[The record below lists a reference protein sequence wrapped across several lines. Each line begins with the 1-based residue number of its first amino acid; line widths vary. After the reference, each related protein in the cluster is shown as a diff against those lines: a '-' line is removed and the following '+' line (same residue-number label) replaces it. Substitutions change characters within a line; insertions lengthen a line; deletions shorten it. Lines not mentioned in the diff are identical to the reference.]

1 MALDA
6 LIFDIDGTLLDTN
19 DLHVEA
25 WRQALERHGYRV
37 ASDRIEQEIG
47 KGGDKLVPA
56 LLGRSLDEKDG
67 DRLRKLQPELFAEL
81 ARSRG
86 VRPFPGAVE
95 LLREARRRGL
105 KVVLATSSQA
115 AHVRV
120 LGEASGVDLEREVDH
135 LVTADDADESKPA
148 PDLVEA
154 AVRRLGLSPAQCAM
168 VGDTLYDMEAAK
180 HAGVIGLGVQ
190 TGYQPPSDLLRS
202 GARAAWPSTKE
213 IYAALDDVLRT
224 ASPGELRPTRE
235 VQEALMREALREAE
249 AALEQGEIPIGC
261 VLANGRGEIIG
272 RGFNLQNRTRD
283 RTAHAEMV
291 VFRRAA
297 GRMPDAS
304 PESGGAG
311 SDGRDHIL
319 VSTLEPCVMCTGA
332 AMEAAIDTILYALE
346 GPADGGTGRVLCP
359 ESPASQMP
367 RFVGGVLREQSRALL
382 ARFAE
387 RAEDPM
393 QKAFT
398 EQLLSLTSATSAAP
412 AASARGPA
420 RKRGGS

>member
-25 WRQALERHGYRV
+25 WRQTLEQHGYTV

-47 KGGDKLVPA
+47 KGGDKLVPS
-56 LLGRSLDEKDG
+56 LLGRSLDKKDG
-67 DRLRKLQPELFAEL
+67 DRMRKLQPERFAEL

-86 VRPFPGAVE
+86 VRAFPGAVE

-105 KVVLATSSQA
+105 KVVLATSSQK

-120 LGEASGVDLEREVDH
+120 LGETSGIDLEREVDH
-135 LVTADDADESKPA
+135 LVTADDAAESKPA

-154 AVRRLGLSPAQCAM
+154 AVQRLGLSPAQCAM

-190 TGYQPPSDLLRS
+190 TGYQPPRELLRN
-202 GARAAWPSTKE
+202 GARAAWKSTKE
-213 IYAALDDVLRT
+213 LYAALDEVLRI
-224 ASPGELRPTRE
+224 ASPSELRPTQA
-235 VQEALMREALREAE
+235 VLEALMREALREAE
-249 AALEQGEIPIGC
+249 AALAQGEIPIGC

-272 RGFNLQNRTRD
+272 RGFNQQTRTRE

-291 VFRRAA
+291 VFRSVA
-297 GRMPDAS
+297 GRMPD
-304 PESGGAG
+304 ESAGQG

-346 GPADGGTGRVLCP
+346 GPADSGTGRVLCP

-367 RFVGGVLREQSRALL
+367 RIVGGVLRGESRALL
-382 ARFAE
+382 ERFVKVAK
-387 RAEDPM
+387 DPM

-398 EQLLSLTSATSAAP
+398 EQLLELAP
-412 AASARGPA
+412 TRGPL